1 MKYCL
6 DSTKYVSYLGFSRAC
21 GSSRARP
28 AGFFSASSWVS
39 NSSSASTLPCVRIAT
54 KKDNVSQ
61 YFDIHDEYQGQ
72 NADKVNQLSITFSFY
87 GVISRNYFI
96 ALEILVYYDLTSVS
110 VQFKAILI

>member
-1 MKYCL
+1 MKYCS

-54 KKDNVSQ
+54 KKENVSQ

-72 NADKVNQLSITFSFY
+72 YADKVNQLSITFSFY